1 MVGPQTHALEH
12 HRSHQLVVQ
21 LGHRAFQPAEHPGE
35 LPEGLDAPAEQHL
48 GLPELLEHQVS
59 NEPLAVL
66 GGPLGL
72 ALPEHLEE
80 QATGHRAEV
89 GDVVAPT
96 EERVVLSVE
105 LLVGAVEVIKTLFHG
120 LYNRRGHERRAVCG
134 KPVLAA
140 QTLDDLEPAL
150 GVAPLV
156 VLAHRPSQEL
166 TNSGAGE
173 VEGVLPVAAVV
184 GVGVGSSDGVHVAI
198 RDSRPSDGRKSQEF
212 RKVNATIVGR
222 RELVAVPLKRV
233 QVGADAQACSTVASI
248 TLVPIVKSNKQSAT
262 DNQPAPG
269 AHGVSIATL
278 APIHTRKVAERIRCT
293 ATLGETCSVRVVG
306 PEASGCPGCCGS
318 PCRQG

>member
-12 HRSHQLVVQ
+12 HRGHQLVVQ
-21 LGHRAFQPAEHPGE
+21 LGHWALQPAEHPGE
-35 LPEGLDAPAEQHL
+35 PPEGLNAPAEQQL
-48 GLPELLEHQVS
+48 ALPVLLEHQVS
-59 NEPLAVL
+59 GEPLAVL
-66 GGPLGL
+66 GGPVGL

-80 QATGHRAEV
+80 QATCDRAEV
-89 GDVVAPT
+89 GDVVAPA

-105 LLVGAVEVIKTLFHG
+105 LLVGAVEVKEALLHG
-120 LYNRRGHERRAVCG
+120 LDNRRGHERRAVCG

-140 QTLDDLEPAL
+140 EPLDDLEPAL

-173 VEGVLPVAAVV
+173 VERVLPVAAVV
-184 GVGVGSSDGVHVAI
+184 GASVGSSDGVHVAI
-198 RDSRPSDGRKSQEF
+198 RDSRPSDGRKSHEF

-233 QVGADAQACSTVASI
+233 HVGADAQACSTVASI

-306 PEASGCPGCCGS
+306 PEASCGPVCCGS
-318 PCRQG
+318 SRRQG

>member
-12 HRSHQLVVQ
+12 HRGHQLVVQ
-21 LGHRAFQPAEHPGE
+21 LGHRALQPAEHPGE
-35 LPEGLDAPAEQHL
+35 PPKHLNAPAQQHLALPEP
-48 GLPELLEHQVS
+48 LEHQVP
-59 NEPLAVL
+59 NKPLAVL
-66 GGPLGL
+66 RGPVGL
-72 ALPEHLEE
+72 ALPKHLEE
-80 QATGHRAEV
+80 QATRDRAEIRN
-89 GDVVAPT
+89 VVAAT
-96 EERVVLSVE
+96 EQRVVLTVE
-105 LLVGAVEVIKTLFHG
+105 LLVGAVEVKEALFHG
-120 LYNRRGHERRAVCG
+120 LYNRRGHERRPVCG
-134 KPVLAA
+134 EPVLAA
-140 QTLDDLEPAL
+140 EPLDDLEPAL

-173 VEGVLPVAAVV
+173 LERVLPVAPGLGA
-184 GVGVGSSDGVHVAI
+184 GVGSSDGVHVAI

-222 RELVAVPLKRV
+222 RELVPVPLKRV
-233 QVGADAQACSTVASI
+233 HVGADAQACSTVASI

-293 ATLGETCSVRVVG
+293 ATLGETCSVRGVG
-306 PEASGCPGCCGS
+306 AEASGCPVGCGS
-318 PCRQG
+318 SRRQG